1 VELEYSDLRP
11 GLQPGEETHGWR
23 RIARIALGVV
33 LVIAGI
39 AMLVLPGQGIL
50 TILLGLNLI
59 KPDNAIV
66 RWIRRRTP
74 GIPDDGPIPLTAI
87 LVGMFLFVAVGIV
100 SLLYGSDIYEWGKDR
115 VL

>member
-1 VELEYSDLRP
+1 MELEYSDLQP
-11 GLQPGEETHGWR
+11 GLQPGEKAHGWR

-50 TILLGLNLI
+50 TILVGLNLI
-59 KPDNAIV
+59 KPDNAVV

-74 GIPDDGPIPLTAI
+74 GIPEDGPIPLTAI
-87 LVGMFLFVAVGIV
+87 VVGVFLFVAVGVV
-100 SLLYGSDIYEWGKDR
+100 SLLYGSDIYQWGKDR